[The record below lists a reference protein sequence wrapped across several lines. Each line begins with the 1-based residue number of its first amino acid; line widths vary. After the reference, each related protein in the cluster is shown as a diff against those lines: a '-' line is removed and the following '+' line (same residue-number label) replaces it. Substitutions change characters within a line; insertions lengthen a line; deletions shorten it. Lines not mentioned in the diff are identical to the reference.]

1 LGAIHFSV
9 DLEFVR
15 ALQRA
20 LPMRYFVETG
30 TYRGDT
36 AAAMAADFER
46 VITIELSASLHAAAA
61 ARLAPWA
68 NVTSRLG
75 SSPEILRELAP
86 RLAGEGVLY
95 WLDAHWCGS
104 EAAGRE
110 FECPLE
116 AELDAIGTLN
126 ERSIVLIDD
135 ARMFLSP
142 PPPPHDCRYWPQLDT
157 VVARLQAIG
166 GPHRLW
172 IINDVIVFA
181 PPAARAAVID
191 YGRTRGVDLE
201 RLARAAVASASAA
214 PAPAAP
220 ASAVQPA
227 AAASG
232 KLPSIGGGFN
242 GRFLPDER
250 VAQIF
255 AHHLER
261 MGIERVLD
269 VGAHNGQF
277 ATQVRRFGF
286 GGTIYSVEPQEGA
299 YRALLAGARSDLRW
313 IPLPRQAAGAART
326 FMDLH
331 IAENGWSS
339 SLRPVHA
346 NHVRAEKSTRTVGR
360 ERVFVNRSAELLR
373 PEFMT
378 AIEALKIDV
387 QGFEDEVLEGYRPY
401 LGNIRLLLLEL
412 SMVECYEGGPNLFAL
427 DRRLVEEFGFSRV
440 SLEPSYYD
448 DSAGVVQQYDGIY
461 FRPGPGLPAPA
472 RTARVTGLDVG
483 GVVTSVGGSLERRRS
498 DGKEIGGDWL
508 AFCAQSWLQFGTRV
522 VSVAESPPPPGI
534 EWLRTALRPTIREL
548 LAAVPV
554 GTSQHLLVTNAD
566 IGFGGDFHALL
577 PKLDRSAV
585 YYGHRLDVEFDAA
598 QPERVVIKGAFPW
611 GFDYVFV
618 PAPLLQLIA
627 DEQLLPEEF
636 RIGEPWWDYV
646 VPLVAA
652 ARGFVLKRLPANAG
666 AVHLPHTA
674 QYSKDRWL
682 RNGQHFL
689 GLFERLRAEEGS
701 FGAGLLQLPADA
713 GDLEAR
719 LQAMSRFICELLP

>member
-1 LGAIHFSV
+1 MGAIHFSV
-9 DLEFVR
+9 DLDFVR

-36 AAAMAADFER
+36 AAAMAAHFEE
-46 VITIELSASLHAAAA
+46 VITIELAAPLQAAAA
-61 ARLAPWA
+61 VRLAPWG

-75 SSPEILRELAP
+75 SSPAILRELAP
-86 RLAGEGVLY
+86 RLARESVLY

-104 EAAGRE
+104 DAAGRD

-116 AELDAIGTLN
+116 AELEAIGTLN
-126 ERSIVLIDD
+126 EHSIVLIDD

-142 PPPPHDCRYWPQLDT
+142 PPPPHDCRYWPQIDT
-157 VVARLQAIG
+157 VVARLQALG

-181 PPAARAAVID
+181 PPAARGAVID

-201 RLARAAVASASAA
+201 RLAQAAVSRASAA
-214 PAPAAP
+214 AAPAA
-220 ASAVQPA
+220 AVQTPA
-227 AAASG
+227 AAPG
-232 KLPSIGGGFN
+232 KAPAAAGGFN
-242 GRFLPDER
+242 GQFLPDER
-250 VAQIF
+250 AARIF

-261 MGIERVLD
+261 MGIERLLD

-277 ATQVRRFGF
+277 ASKLRRFGF
-286 GGTIYSVEPQEGA
+286 GGTIYSVEPQHGA
-299 YRALLAGARSDLRW
+299 YRALVAGARADLRW
-313 IPLPRQAAGAART
+313 IPLPRQAAGATRT

-331 IAENGWSS
+331 IAENSWSS

-346 NHVRAEKSTRTVGR
+346 NHVRAEGATRMMGC
-360 ERVFVNRSAELLR
+360 EQVFVNRSAELLR
-373 PEFMT
+373 PEFM
-378 AIEALKIDV
+378 AGIEALKIDV
-387 QGFEDEVLEGYRPY
+387 QGFEDEVLEGYGPC

-412 SMVECYEGGPNLFAL
+412 SMVECYEGGPELFAL

-461 FRPGPGLPAPA
+461 FRPGLPARA
-472 RTARVTGLDVG
+472 TRVTGLDVG
-483 GVVTSVGGSLERRRS
+483 AVVTSVGGSLERRRS

-508 AFCAQSWLQFGTRV
+508 AFCVQSWLQFGTRV
-522 VSVAESPPPPGI
+522 ASVAESPPPPGI
-534 EWLRTALRPTIREL
+534 EWIRTDVRPTINQILR
-548 LAAVPV
+548 AAPV
-554 GTSQHLLVTNAD
+554 GAAQHLLVTNAD
-566 IGFGGDFHALL
+566 IGFGGEFHALL

-618 PAPLLQLIA
+618 PEAVLKLLA
-627 DEQLLPEEF
+627 DEQLVPEEF

-646 VPLVAA
+646 VPLVAV
-652 ARGFVLKRLPANAG
+652 ARGFVLKRLPATAG

-689 GLFERLRAEEGS
+689 DLFERLRAEEGS
-701 FGAGLLQLPADA
+701 FAAGLLHLPAQD
-713 GDLEAR
+713 GPLEAR
-719 LQAMSRFICELLP
+719 LQGMSRFICELLP